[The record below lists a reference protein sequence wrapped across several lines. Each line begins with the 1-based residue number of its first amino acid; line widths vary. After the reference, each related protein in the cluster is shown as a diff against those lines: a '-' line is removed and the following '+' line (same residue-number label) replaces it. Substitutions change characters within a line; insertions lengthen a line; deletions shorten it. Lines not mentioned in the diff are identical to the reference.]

1 MLKLALF
8 GCVIGWTSAV
18 TAAAPLSA
26 VTPQTAAVASPD
38 AYGAKTARRIL
49 QQGGNAVDA
58 AIATA
63 FSLAVTYPEAG
74 NIGGGGFMVIWFE
87 GQPYYLDYRETAPSA
102 SYRDMYLDDD
112 RQVIDNLSLI
122 GHLASGV
129 PGTVMGMWQAHQ
141 RFGSLPWADLMQP
154 AIELA
159 EHGFKVPE
167 TLQQYGG
174 SALERYQGKTNFA
187 DYFASMTP
195 GELFQQPELAAT
207 LGRIAEQGA
216 DDFYQGK
223 TAELIVAEMQ
233 RGGGLISFEDLA
245 SYQALWR
252 EPLIFP
258 WRAYQLITVAPPS
271 SGGIALS
278 QLLSLKQHRQH
289 DFAGVDHNSAQ
300 YVHLL
305 AEISKRVFAD
315 RADYLGD
322 PAFTRVPQQQLLAAD
337 YLARRASE
345 INPKAISVTE
355 DVLPGL
361 ESPQTTH
368 FSIVDHA
375 GNAVANTYT
384 LNLDFGSGVV
394 VSGAGFLMNNEMD
407 DFAIKP
413 GVPNAFGVVGGDA
426 NAIEPGKRM
435 LSSMTPSLLVQENE
449 VRLVIGTPGGSTIF
463 TSVFQVIN
471 NLYDFG
477 MSLEDAVAAPR
488 FHHQLLPKDQIAIEP
503 YQLLSNEVQ
512 QQLGAMGYRLHLQ
525 RWSLGDIQAIQRT
538 AETITAVADPR
549 GRGLALLVE
558 SAKVKEEPNQTE
570 PDATS
575 VLGSTM

>member
-1 MLKLALF
+1 MS
-8 GCVIGWTSAV
+8 VV
-18 TAAAPLSA
+18 AAEQPAGY
-26 VTPQTAAVASPD
+26 AAVASPD
-38 AYGAKTARRIL
+38 AYGAITAQQIL

-58 AIATA
+58 AVATA

-74 NIGGGGFMVIWFE
+74 NLGGGGFMVIWFE
-87 GQPYYLDYRETAPSA
+87 GEPYYLDYRETAPLA

-141 RFGSLPWADLMQP
+141 RFGSLPWSVLVQP

-159 EHGFKVPE
+159 EQGFKVPE

-174 SALERYQGKTNFA
+174 SALERYRGKTNFA
-187 DYFASMTP
+187 DYFANMAP

-207 LGRIAEQGA
+207 LRRIAAQGA
-216 DDFYQGK
+216 ADFYQGK
-223 TAELIVAEMQ
+223 TAELVVAEMQ
-233 RGGGLISFEDLA
+233 RGGGLISLEDLA

-258 WRAYQLITVAPPS
+258 WRDYQLITVTPPS

-289 DFAGVDHNSAQ
+289 DFAGVSHNSAQ

-322 PAFTRVPQQQLLAAD
+322 PAFTKVPQQQLLTDD
-337 YLARRASE
+337 YLARRARE
-345 INPKAISVTE
+345 INPDAISATE
-355 DVLPGL
+355 HVKPGL

-394 VSGAGFLMNNEMD
+394 VTGAGFLMNNEMD

-413 GVPNAFGVVGGDA
+413 GVPNAFGVVGGNA

-449 VRLVIGTPGGSTIF
+449 VRLVLGTPGGSTIF

-503 YQLLSNEVQ
+503 YQPLSEQVQ
-512 QQLGAMGYRLHLQ
+512 QQLTAMGYRIHLQ

-538 AETITAVADPR
+538 AQGTTAVADPR
-549 GRGLALLVE
+549 GRGLALVIE
-558 SAKVKEEPNQTE
+558 PTQQEAKPSQADPVT
-570 PDATS
+570 TS
-575 VLGSTM
+575 VVGSTM

>member
-1 MLKLALF
+1 MQILQLGVFSCGLLCA
-8 GCVIGWTSAV
+8 SAFMTV
-18 TAAAPLSA
+18 FAAEPP
-26 VTPQTAAVASPD
+26 TEFAAVASPD
-38 AYGAKTARRIL
+38 RYGASTAERIL
-49 QQGGNAVDA
+49 KQGGNAVDA

-63 FSLAVTYPEAG
+63 FTLAVSYPEAG

-87 GQPYYLDYRETAPSA
+87 GEPYYLDYRETAPLA
-102 SYRDMYLDDD
+102 ANRDMYLDDD
-112 RQVIDNLSLI
+112 RQVIDNLSLV

-141 RFGSLPWADLMQP
+141 RFGSLPWADLLQP

-159 EHGFKVPE
+159 EQGFVVPDN
-167 TLQQYGG
+167 LQQYGG
-174 SALERYQGKTNFA
+174 SALERYQDKTNFA
-187 DYFASMTP
+187 DYFADMRA
-195 GELFQQPELAAT
+195 GELFQQHELAAT
-207 LGRIAEQGA
+207 LLRIAKQGA
-216 DDFYQGK
+216 DDFYQGT

-233 RGGGLISFEDLA
+233 RGAGLISAEDLA
-245 SYQALWR
+245 SYQAIWR
-252 EPLIFP
+252 EPLVFP
-258 WRAYQLITVAPPS
+258 WRDYQLITVAPPS

-289 DFAGVDHNSAQ
+289 DFVGVVHNSKQ

-322 PAFTRVPQQQLLAAD
+322 PSFTQVPQQQLLAPD
-337 YLARRASE
+337 YLAQRASE
-345 INPKAISVTE
+345 INSAAISQTE
-355 DVLPGL
+355 QVKPGL
-361 ESPQTTH
+361 ESAQTTH

-375 GNAVANTYT
+375 GNAVSNTYT

-394 VSGAGFLMNNEMD
+394 VRGAGFLLNNEMD

-435 LSSMTPSLLVQENE
+435 LSSMTPSILVQDNQ

-463 TSVFQVIN
+463 TSVFQVIT

-477 MSLEDAVAAPR
+477 MSLTEAVAAPR

-503 YQLLSNEVQ
+503 YQPLSDDVQ
-512 QQLGAMGYRLHLQ
+512 QQLTAMGYRLHLQ

-538 AETITAVADPR
+538 TDGTAAVADPR
-549 GRGLALLVE
+549 GRGVALLIEAAKPAQTGPSV
-558 SAKVKEEPNQTE
+558 SA
-570 PDATS
+570 A
-575 VLGSTM
+575 GSTM